1 MYKSILMDM
10 ENLSNQ
16 RRENVIKVNYHNLHV
31 PKQFLF
37 CVLLASSI
45 AVCIY

>member
-16 RRENVIKVNYHNLHV
+16 RRENVIKVNRHSLHV
-31 PKQFLF
+31 PKQFSF
-37 CVLLASSI
+37 CVLLAPSI
-45 AVCIY
+45 AVYIY